1 MKRSITYLII
11 IVLLTACASVKK
23 NRKTTS
29 QTVTRDSMIYVE
41 KVRIDT
47 FKVNADS
54 TRIVLTPYF
63 LKDTMWTYI
72 EKTNG
77 RSKVVVQRIRDTV
90 FITGYCDS
98 IVKLILNTEKTAFT
112 SHYGDNKQ
120 TDTSTKTVSHK
131 TAVWIVVFLC
141 IGLFL
146 FIVISILLKSFKPF

>member
-1 MKRSITYLII
+1 MKRLLTYLTIM
-11 IVLLTACASVKK
+11 VLLTACASVKK

-29 QTVTRDSMIYVE
+29 QTVTKDSMIYVE

-63 LKDTMWTYI
+63 LRDTMWTYI

-90 FITGYCDS
+90 FINGYCDS
-98 IVKLILNTEKTAFT
+98 VVKLILNTEKTAFT
-112 SHYGDNKQ
+112 THYGDSNQ
-120 TDTSTKTVSHK
+120 TDTSAKIVSHK
-131 TAVWIVVFLC
+131 TAVWIVVCLC
-141 IGLFL
+141 IGLFV
-146 FIVISILLKSFKPF
+146 FIVLSILLKYFKPF